1 MINSTLIY
9 IEKDEKYLMLHRVRK
24 KNDLNHDKW
33 IGVGGKFEPG
43 ETPEACARR
52 EALEETGLILDE
64 LSYRGI
70 VLFDSNEAPAE
81 EMHLFTSR
89 AFHGEI
95 KDCDEGVL
103 EWIEKTRLFRLPIWE
118 GDKIFLSL
126 LQEDAPFFRLSL
138 RYRGDALAD
147 AKIDGQTISLP
158 YKSSECFT

>member
-1 MINSTLIY
+1 MIYSTLIY

-70 VLFDSNEAPAE
+70 VLFESNEAPAE

-118 GDKIFLSL
+118 GDRIFLSL

>member
-1 MINSTLIY
+1 MIYSTLIY

>member
-1 MINSTLIY
+1 MIYSTLIY

-70 VLFDSNEAPAE
+70 VLFESNEAPAE